1 MAKFVRTQLKR
12 YTYFQQAQYQPVLDA
27 DGNPVVDEDSGEAVT
42 QLAEPEAYFYGHFFP
57 EEVEKA
63 TYTTGLYLIDYNTQV
78 SGKFKLWRAND
89 YWLKINSTTQQTVTS
104 PLLFRSNTAGT
115 QLSIVGNDIK
125 LFTDNYTGAGKGY
138 YKGREIISDVNND
151 NKYYVRKF
159 GAWTDLHSFVVQ
171 AVGTATDKWMSQNAA
186 KLEFEKH
193 LLLDGTRKM
202 TGGLQIIN
210 DKYFIEDNYGINMNN
225 SDIIGVN
232 GIYFNDLAD
241 TFGEGL
247 NFKRTNGN
255 YDNVTAFDGELYFS
269 VDIPQKSR
277 ASILQYKVLTSNNYN
292 SFSPKLDGTGA
303 TGTWN
308 IIATSAKKLDHN
320 LTINLT
326 DVDNKNGVKGSVTAD
341 LSGATINIATE
352 ISPLDA
358 SKITSG
364 IIDIERLPQGVLER
378 LVPVANKAARLA
390 LTKAQVQNGDTVK
403 QIDTKEMWY
412 VVDDTK
418 LNQDAGYEVYTSGSA
433 SSVPWTGVTGKPTQI
448 TLSTDLSGTVA
459 LGAGGLTLP
468 STIVANAVTNAK
480 LADMAVNTI
489 KGRQGSAGDPQDLTP
504 AQIRSMLNVADG
516 ANKYTHPSYTARGAG
531 FYKVTVDG
539 TGHVSNVTAVAES
552 DVMGLHTNHTAYT
565 AGLYKVTVN
574 SKGHV
579 TAAVAAANA
588 DIMGLHTNFTAR
600 NAGFYKVTV
609 DSKGHVSN
617 VTAVTKADITGL
629 GIPGSDTV
637 YTHPGYTARNAGLY
651 KITVDGTG
659 HVSNVTAVTKADI
672 TGLGIPGQDTNTTY
686 SNFTRSVAGL
696 TPAPGGSST
705 SRYLREDGTWVTPPD
720 TNTTYGLAST
730 SANGLLRQLNGNTGQ
745 FMRGDGTW
753 AAVPATDLSG
763 CVKTTGDQTV
773 NGLKTMQAISI
784 GKVRI
789 EWNGSEEGTVC
800 FNYNSKHIH
809 LKPAGQSTMDGSI
822 YVAGGGFGS
831 DERFKSDIEKVDTS
845 KADEIKIYQFTN
857 KRINRKSAGVIAQQL
872 QQLYPEFVFTDEDS
886 PEGYKYV
893 DYNAVFSVM
902 HEKHKTEIHEL
913 KSKVKSLT
921 ENAINMDDLDKLSI
935 RALVKIILLKILNWK

>member
-42 QLAEPEAYFYGHFFP
+42 QLAEPEAFFYGHFFP

-78 SGKFKLWRAND
+78 LGKFKLWRAND

-104 PLLFRSNTAGT
+104 PLVFRSNTAGT
-115 QLSIVGNDIK
+115 QLSIDGNDIK

-202 TGGLQIIN
+202 TGGLQIVN
-210 DKYFIEDNYGINMNN
+210 DRYFFEDKYGINMNN

-232 GIYFNDLAD
+232 GIYFNDLPD
-241 TFGEGL
+241 TFGEGI

-255 YDNVTAFDGELYFS
+255 YDNVTALDGELYFS
-269 VDIPQKSR
+269 VDIAQNAR

-326 DVDNKNGVKGSVTAD
+326 DADNKNGVKGSVTAD

-390 LTKAQVQNGDTVK
+390 LTKTQVQNGDTVK

-412 VVDDTK
+412 VVDDNK

-448 TLSTDLSGTVA
+448 TLTTDLSGTVA
-459 LGAGGLTLP
+459 LGAGGLTLA

-516 ANKYTHPSYTARGAG
+516 ANNYTHPGYTARGAG

-539 TGHVSNVTAVAES
+539 TGHVSNVA
-552 DVMGLHTNHTAYT
+552 
-565 AGLYKVTVN
+565 
-574 SKGHV
+574 
-579 TAAVAAANA
+579 
-588 DIMGLHTNFTAR
+588 
-600 NAGFYKVTV
+600 
-609 DSKGHVSN
+609 
-617 VTAVTKADITGL
+617 AVTKADITGL
-629 GIPGSDTV
+629 GVPGQDTV
-637 YTHPGYTARNAGLY
+637 YTHPSYTARGAGLY
-651 KITVDGTG
+651 KITVDGSG
-659 HVSNVTAVTKADI
+659 HISNVTAVTKADI

-686 SNFTRSVAGL
+686 SNFTRSAAGL

-720 TNTTYGLAST
+720 NNTTYGLAST

-745 FMRGDGTW
+745 FMRGDGVW

-763 CVKTTGDQTV
+763 CVKTAGDQTV
-773 NGLKTMQAISI
+773 NGLKTMQALSI

-789 EWNGSEEGTVC
+789 EWNGTEEGTVC

-845 KADEIKIYQFTN
+845 KVDEIKIYQFTN

-913 KSKVKSLT
+913 KSKIKSLT
-921 ENAINMDDLDKLSI
+921 ENAINIDALDKLSI

>member
-448 TLSTDLSGTVA
+448 ILSTDLSGTVA

-539 TGHVSNVTAVAES
+539 T
-552 DVMGLHTNHTAYT
+552 
-565 AGLYKVTVN
+565 
-574 SKGHV
+574 
-579 TAAVAAANA
+579 
-588 DIMGLHTNFTAR
+588 
-600 NAGFYKVTV
+600 
-609 DSKGHVSN
+609 GHVSN